1 LDKESRVELTS
12 RQKAAIRNCFL
23 SPDFQDGIILAI
35 TRMQEI
41 EMNKLLAAESQ
52 VEIHR
57 AQGGYNRL
65 KLLVDFV
72 QMIATLPSTDNERK
86 PNV

>member
-1 LDKESRVELTS
+1 
-12 RQKAAIRNCFL
+12 
-23 SPDFQDGIILAI
+23 
-35 TRMQEI
+35 MQEI